1 MVGQYILE
9 ECMMEKDGFGNYI
22 KIRPIEINWAK
33 VECSG
38 EDNSHPKVYYRLK
51 VGETKSCEYCG
62 RTWKRIQFT

>member
-1 MVGQYILE
+1 MGGQYILE

-38 EDNSHPKVYYRLK
+38 EDNSHPKVYYSLK

>member
-1 MVGQYILE
+1 MGGQYILE

-33 VECSG
+33 VECTG
-38 EDNSHPKVYYRLK
+38 DDNSHPKVYYRLK

>member
-38 EDNSHPKVYYRLK
+38 EDNSHPKVYYTLR

-62 RTWKRIQFT
+62 RTWKRISFT